1 VSTPAMPMPALPAR
15 ATPPSRLM
23 VSAHDGLL
31 IAAVVVAGVAAAH
44 LAMPALW
51 IVTPPFAATLLA
63 AAIRAARRSRAT
75 DATPTVPLPP
85 RVERSVAEAFAV
97 LPAGEARAL
106 LDGVVARARTLLGT
120 IAGQADERRMTRDVA
135 DLVDACC
142 EIAREHARLDAVLP
156 ALWEP
161 AFAPAAAR
169 GAADDAD
176 ADELR
181 RRGDAGRELLTRR
194 LREAAAVME
203 ELVVQQGVERSGA
216 AAQRVAEL
224 TSELASEA
232 AARRHAAQ
240 EIQRLMEGRG

>member
-1 VSTPAMPMPALPAR
+1 VTSVTIATPATRPR
-15 ATPPSRLM
+15 ATP
-23 VSAHDGLL
+23 VADLL
-31 IAAVVVAGVAAAH
+31 VVAAVTIAGVLAAH
-44 LAMPALW
+44 LATPVLW
-51 IVTPPFAATLLA
+51 IVTPLVAGTLFVAAVH
-63 AAIRAARRSRAT
+63 AARRQRT
-75 DATPTVPLPP
+75 GDAMSVVPLPP
-85 RVERSVAEAFAV
+85 RLERSVAEAFAV
-97 LPAGEARAL
+97 LPAGEARDL
-106 LDGVVARARTLLGT
+106 LGDVVRCARTLLGT
-120 IAGQADERRMTRDVA
+120 VDEQLEDRRLARDMT

-142 EIAREHARLDAVLP
+142 EIAREHSRLDAVLP

-161 AFAPAAAR
+161 ALAPAAAR

-181 RRGDAGRELLTRR
+181 RRGDAGRQLLTRR

-203 ELVVQQGVERSGA
+203 EMVVQQGVERSGA

-224 TSELASEA
+224 TSEFAAEA

>member
-1 VSTPAMPMPALPAR
+1 MTSARIATPARLPR
-15 ATPPSRLM
+15 ATPATDL
-23 VSAHDGLL
+23 V
-31 IAAVVVAGVAAAH
+31 VVVAVVIAGAIAAHRAMPVLWVVTPLVAGTLLVAA
-44 LAMPALW
+44 
-51 IVTPPFAATLLA
+51 V
-63 AAIRAARRSRAT
+63 RAARRQYVG
-75 DATPTVPLPP
+75 DATPGAPLPP
-85 RVERSVAEAFAV
+85 RLERSVAEAFAV
-97 LPAGEARAL
+97 LPGGEARELLADVVRRARAL
-106 LDGVVARARTLLGT
+106 LDT
-120 IAGQADERRMTRDVA
+120 IREQTDEQRLARDVT

-161 AFAPAAAR
+161 ALAPAAAR

-181 RRGDAGRELLTRR
+181 RRGDAGRQLLTRR
-194 LREAAAVME
+194 LREAAVVME
-203 ELVVQQGVERSGA
+203 EMVVQQGVERGRA

-224 TSELASEA
+224 TSELAAEA